1 MTFVLNDSGDG
12 VNYTGARTANTFSF
26 RVMGGKY
33 SFYVSAASTS
43 SQLNILLPDNSTYV
57 AFSSSTT
64 QTTSAAGPLVLDLPA
79 CTLQMIFTATGD
91 VQGFIQKI
99 PYNPAY

>member
-1 MTFVLNDSGDG
+1 MAFALQDSGDG

-26 RVMGGKY
+26 RLLGGKY

-43 SQLNILLPDNSTYV
+43 SQFNILLPDNTTYV
-57 AFSSSTT
+57 AFSSGTT
-64 QTTSAAGPLVLDLPA
+64 QTTSAAGPTVLDLPPG
-79 CTLQMIFTATGD
+79 TYQMIFTATGD